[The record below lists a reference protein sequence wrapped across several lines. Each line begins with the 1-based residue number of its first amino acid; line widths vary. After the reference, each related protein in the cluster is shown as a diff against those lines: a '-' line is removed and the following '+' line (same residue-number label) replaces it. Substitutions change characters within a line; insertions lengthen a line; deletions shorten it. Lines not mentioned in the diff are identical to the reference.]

1 MGLFSLHSS
10 NLLATAHQPQALP
23 DYNLINSVKMPRDG
37 SGASD
42 NVVEAGSNLVH
53 GAAAGGSDAPAASG
67 VDRSNKAAAPP
78 APEKGDALEGML
90 ASGGGSAGPTQSG
103 GGDGPIESAS
113 DKIAKEQGK

>member
-1 MGLFSLHSS
+1 M
-10 NLLATAHQPQALP
+10 
-23 DYNLINSVKMPRDG
+23 
-37 SGASD
+37 
-42 NVVEAGSNLVH
+42 VH
-53 GAAAGGSDAPAASG
+53 GAAAGGSDVILADSLQDVSVADFSMLEQAPAASG

-103 GGDGPIESAS
+103 SGDGPIESAS